1 MFVRSNP
8 GNIQVRK
15 AGTGEVVGIIPDFYR
30 QMYSTQFTEAFN
42 NFKLALT
49 KADVPDNLR
58 AQGQEA
64 IDVYRNNVLDKM
76 LTDIVTGKVS
86 MLGREQAYLDELAEF
101 YNFFAK
107 LEDSTGVQWVRKP
120 RWVDEILTGKNKFL
134 DEAEADIE
142 DFNIRDQAGNVVELD
157 VDSRA
162 ELKELA
168 ELEDIVRN
176 MPREQTGRYSGSVL
190 TSLRGERRRIM
201 KDIDRIRRKYNLGKY
216 KYDQKELNI

>member
-107 LEDSTGVQWVRKP
+107 LEDEHWCTVG
-120 RWVDEILTGKNKFL
+120 T
-134 DEAEADIE
+134 
-142 DFNIRDQAGNVVELD
+142 
-157 VDSRA
+157 
-162 ELKELA
+162 
-168 ELEDIVRN
+168 
-176 MPREQTGRYSGSVL
+176 
-190 TSLRGERRRIM
+190 
-201 KDIDRIRRKYNLGKY
+201 
-216 KYDQKELNI
+216 

>member
-1 MFVRSNP
+1 M
-8 GNIQVRK
+8 
-15 AGTGEVVGIIPDFYR
+15 
-30 QMYSTQFTEAFN
+30 
-42 NFKLALT
+42 
-49 KADVPDNLR
+49 
-58 AQGQEA
+58 
-64 IDVYRNNVLDKM
+64 
-76 LTDIVTGKVS
+76 
-86 MLGREQAYLDELAEF
+86 
-101 YNFFAK
+101 
-107 LEDSTGVQWVRKP
+107 
-120 RWVDEILTGKNKFL
+120 
-134 DEAEADIE
+134 
-142 DFNIRDQAGNVVELD
+142 ELD